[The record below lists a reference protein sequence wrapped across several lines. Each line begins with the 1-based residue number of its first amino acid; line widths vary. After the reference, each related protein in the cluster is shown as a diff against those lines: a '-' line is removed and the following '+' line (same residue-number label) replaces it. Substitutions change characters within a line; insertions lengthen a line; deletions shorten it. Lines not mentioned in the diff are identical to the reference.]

1 MNYTEQERLNAV
13 NRFKQLDAD
22 IIRDLN
28 DLVALVAEICE
39 TPVAL
44 VTLIDEDMQWFKA
57 KTGTGIDCTNREI
70 SFCNQTIKQAGITT
84 IPDMTADA
92 RHCANPLVVND
103 PNVRFY
109 AGATL
114 ITKDGFAVGSLCVL
128 DVVPRELNAHQ
139 QKSLLLMAKQVV
151 NLMEFNFSLNSLAH
165 QHIKEQEQIIAI
177 TESELRLKAV
187 FDSSSDSQILVDK
200 NFEVLAFNRA
210 ASDDIRSVYRHR
222 LANGDHIF
230 NYIDKAIQDQF
241 KKYFNIAL
249 SGKSIKRE
257 WLLMQG
263 TALATCK
270 ITTFIPVKNSMGKV
284 IGVALNS
291 TDITHHKKQEAYI
304 NIQNEALHRIAI
316 IQSHELRR
324 PVASLLGIIDLI
336 KIEEVDFRYRN
347 IIEETVIE
355 LDEKIRGIVKESE
368 DTLHGRHLAVVA

>member
-1 MNYTEQERLNAV
+1 MNYTEQQRLDAV
-13 NRFKQLDAD
+13 NRFKKLDAE

-28 DLVALVAEICE
+28 DIVTLVAEICE

-44 VTLIDEDMQWFKA
+44 VTLIDEDVQWFKA
-57 KTGTGIDCTNREI
+57 ATGTKIDCTERGI

-92 RHCANPLVVND
+92 QHCTNPLVVKD

-114 ITKDGFAVGSLCVL
+114 ITKDGFAIGSLCVL
-128 DVVPRELNAHQ
+128 DIVPRELTAHQ
-139 QKSLLLMAKQVV
+139 QKTLLLMAKQVV

-177 TESELRLKAV
+177 RESELRLKAV
-187 FDSSSDSQILVDK
+187 FDSSNDSQVLVDK

-210 ASDDIRSVYRHR
+210 AADDIRSVYRHR
-222 LANGDHIF
+222 LANGNCIL
-230 NYIDKAIQDQF
+230 NYIDKAILDQF
-241 KKYFNIAL
+241 KKYFNVAL

-263 TALATCK
+263 TAFAACK

-347 IIEETVIE
+347 IMEETVNE